1 MAYSKE
7 DIDKIFNYVC
17 SEIEKGRALRN
28 VLKDNEMPSTSTFY
42 EWLDND
48 DVKSKQYANSILNS
62 TYIENTKC
70 KANKKGSKAILLNDY
85 RIENAKKINSLKFPD
100 SNIYILNIENTN
112 LYKIGVSQNIN
123 RRLKD
128 ISNSMP
134 FNVNLI
140 FSLNVKNTYDLE
152 SKLHNMYSEFYIK
165 NEWFELGI
173 NEIFNII
180 KLCQDQ

>member
-7 DIDKIFNYVC
+7 DIEKIFNYVC

-48 DVKSKQYANSILNS
+48 EVKSKQYANSILNS

-100 SNIYILNIENTN
+100 
-112 LYKIGVSQNIN
+112 
-123 RRLKD
+123 
-128 ISNSMP
+128 
-134 FNVNLI
+134 
-140 FSLNVKNTYDLE
+140 
-152 SKLHNMYSEFYIK
+152 
-165 NEWFELGI
+165 
-173 NEIFNII
+173 
-180 KLCQDQ
+180 